1 MKVAVYPGS
10 FDPITEGH
18 LDIIKRASKVFD
30 EVIVSVLVNPDK
42 KGLFSIEERVK
53 LIEKVTEDIENVKAE
68 SFEGLLVDYMK
79 NKDAKVIIK
88 GQFANVIGRV
98 CMDQCMIDVTHIED
112 VKIGDEVILLGEE
125 NGLKFDANDMA
136 EIMGTINYEILC
148 MISHRVPRIYK
159 KNNEIVKVR
168 NYI

>member
-1 MKVAVYPGS
+1 MEAWLHDAANGLWREIPRGAGNWHS
-10 FDPITEGH
+10 AGH
-18 LDIIKRASKVFD
+18 W
-30 EVIVSVLVNPDK
+30 
-42 KGLFSIEERVK
+42 
-53 LIEKVTEDIENVKAE
+53 
-68 SFEGLLVDYMK
+68 
-79 NKDAKVIIK
+79 
-88 GQFANVIGRV
+88 
-98 CMDQCMIDVTHIED
+98 THIED

-136 EIMGTINYEILC
+136 EVMGTINYEILC